1 MTVDEAV
8 GFLIPDFRDTIHL
21 LATLFNLRVID
32 DQVDVFAP
40 SGFHRLDDFPSLS
53 SKQARSIPV

>member
-32 DQVDVFAP
+32 DQVDGFASP
-40 SGFHRLDDFPSLS
+40 GLHRLNDSPSLS
-53 SKQARSIPV
+53 SE